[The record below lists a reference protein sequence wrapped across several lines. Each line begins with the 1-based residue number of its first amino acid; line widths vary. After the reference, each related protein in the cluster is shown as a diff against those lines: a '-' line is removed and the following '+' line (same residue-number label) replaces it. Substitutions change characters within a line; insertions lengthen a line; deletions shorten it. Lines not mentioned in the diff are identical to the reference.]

1 MNSFD
6 LVDAQYDF
14 LQKSIE
20 GPSRLTFELSH
31 SALHY
36 AQFVQNEISTAAKE
50 NLMLDFAR
58 KLKELSHGSST
69 WNDYLCLCLL
79 RDFVEL
85 EQRIDGSTPLQK
97 LASRRQLIVA
107 EGADS
112 GSYSG
117 IDSGT
122 SSDDEK
128 MDVEIQQSRNDLDDS
143 DDIDGSDDLS
153 ESGEY
158 DECDD
163 SDESDMSD
171 DSDESDMSEES
182 DMSDVSDDSDDC
194 DECDE

>member
-36 AQFVQNEISTAAKE
+36 AQFVHNEISTAAKE
-50 NLMLDFAR
+50 NLMLDFAI
-58 KLKELSHGSST
+58 KLKELSHGSPT

-97 LASRRQLIVA
+97 LASRRQLIVDIVA
-107 EGADS
+107 EEADS
-112 GSYSG
+112 GLYSG
-117 IDSGT
+117 INSGT

-128 MDVEIQQSRNDLDDS
+128 MDVEIQQSRIDLDDS

-158 DECDD
+158 DE
-163 SDESDMSD
+163 SDMSEESDISDMSD
-171 DSDESDMSEES
+171 DSD
-182 DMSDVSDDSDDC
+182 DS